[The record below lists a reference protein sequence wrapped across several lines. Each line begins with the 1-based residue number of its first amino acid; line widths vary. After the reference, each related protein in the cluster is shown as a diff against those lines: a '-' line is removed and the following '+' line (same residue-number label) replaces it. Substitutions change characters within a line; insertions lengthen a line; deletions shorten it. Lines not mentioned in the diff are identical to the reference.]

1 MNPMLWAASLIL
13 AGVAALW
20 WTVRA
25 RQKHEEAED
34 EADIRL
40 MLLDDAVRLAS
51 DTHRAAAVQ
60 LMLRQLRASKLG
72 VSVDLKLQPELG
84 ALEQTLEGQAA
95 ETKSRQW
102 DPKREQELLASRVDA
117 FVRKW
122 NAVCQEIM
130 GGQLSS
136 QH

>member
-13 AGVAALW
+13 AGMAALW

-34 EADIRL
+34 EADLRL
-40 MLLDDAVRLAS
+40 MLLDDAVQLAS
-51 DTHRAAAVQ
+51 STHRAAAVQ
-60 LMLRQLRASKLG
+60 LMLRQLRESQLG
-72 VSVDLKLQPELG
+72 LSVDLKLQPELG

-95 ETKSRQW
+95 GTKGW
-102 DPKREQELLASRVDA
+102 DPRLEQELLASRVDA